1 MKSVQNCRIMK
12 NIYLTL
18 IFTGLFISLNARE
31 METGNT
37 PPEARNAISISYG
50 GGGMYFSL
58 IYERHLIRKESY
70 NIGVKGGMGTSF
82 SSVLFPGEYNIS
94 VAAFF
99 LYGKRMHHLDFSA
112 NVTGYFLNQYNYTE
126 DETNK
131 ELRLLYIPSICYR
144 YQKQEGGFVA
154 RAGISPIFNF
164 NAVTNSFTPW
174 VDVSVGWAF

>member
-1 MKSVQNCRIMK
+1 
-12 NIYLTL
+12 
-18 IFTGLFISLNARE
+18 
-31 METGNT
+31 
-37 PPEARNAISISYG
+37 
-50 GGGMYFSL
+50 
-58 IYERHLIRKESY
+58 
-70 NIGVKGGMGTSF
+70 
-82 SSVLFPGEYNIS
+82 
-94 VAAFF
+94 
-99 LYGKRMHHLDFSA
+99 MHHLDFSA